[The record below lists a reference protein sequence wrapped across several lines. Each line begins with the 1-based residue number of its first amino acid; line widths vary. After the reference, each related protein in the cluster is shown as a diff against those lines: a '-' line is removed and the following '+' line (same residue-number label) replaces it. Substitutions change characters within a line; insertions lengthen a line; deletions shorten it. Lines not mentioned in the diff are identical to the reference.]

1 MPEHATEIKKLAD
14 IAADRDLPP
23 GLRTKATEQLG
34 SIGTHE
40 ALLALLGLAANK
52 EAVAE
57 ERDLAL
63 QEAREIIM
71 SGHR

>member
-1 MPEHATEIKKLAD
+1 MSERATEIKKLSE

-23 GLRTKATEQLG
+23 DLRTKAVEQLG

-40 ALLALLGLAANK
+40 ALLALLELAAIK
-52 EAVAE
+52 ESVAE

-71 SGHR
+71 SGH